1 MRTKA
6 SSWVCLSQGCYVHL
20 PNRSGSPVRAQQ
32 YQPGL
37 GTRTSLRLWLRG
49 KLSLPGRALGLITV
63 TAIRCHK
70 SIRSLLFLGR
80 RAVAWDGRDGMM
92 KWPLGWH
99 LGAGDA
105 PGKGDELR
113 LLGGDSMSLM
123 MPLSP
128 PEVTVPLHPAAAQ
141 LSPSPSPPGSPA
153 VELGTGRRWQQV
165 PAVPRLALQ

>member
-1 MRTKA
+1 
-6 SSWVCLSQGCYVHL
+6 
-20 PNRSGSPVRAQQ
+20 
-32 YQPGL
+32 
-37 GTRTSLRLWLRG
+37 
-49 KLSLPGRALGLITV
+49 
-63 TAIRCHK
+63 
-70 SIRSLLFLGR
+70 
-80 RAVAWDGRDGMM
+80 MM

-105 PGKGDELR
+105 PGKGDELQ

-128 PEVTVPLHPAAAQ
+128 LEVTVPLHPAAAQ